1 MKTRLVQYQGQPTE
15 IAMSDDLASVLGEVS
30 SAQRGRFA
38 YVEAHRSGVN
48 DAACNRPTISD
59 KWFIGNPRYDRYLE
73 RKSAAFLPLTLAEV
87 ASNVKRETWTKL
99 TGKLTAE
106 NATATANKKPITTIE
121 QLFSKAKAELLKSIV
136 TTQAGDRS
144 DGFRTGH
151 DACYATFTG
160 GDVSVSIHLKTEKDN
175 DGHMRPVLG
184 TFGLFEASS
193 IMLPYFLLNRR
204 TIDPGDWRQVDSK
217 ALTLMKRSIEEAS
230 GVPEWNCLS
239 LGVGNFK
246 SISLNSGTILGKVQD
261 LTAAMQN
268 PMQAAFNA
276 WVRDICQISMDV
288 CELLEAEAACSHVT
302 AKA

>member
-1 MKTRLVQYQGQPTE
+1 MKTRFVQYQGQPTE

-38 YVEAHRSGVN
+38 YVEAHRSGVT
-48 DAACNRPTISD
+48 DPACNRPTVSD

-87 ASNVKRETWTKL
+87 ATNVSREQWLKL

-106 NATATANKKPITTIE
+106 NTAAAAKKKPETTIE
-121 QLFSKAKAELLKSIV
+121 QLFTKAKAELLKSIV

-160 GDVSVSIHLKTEKDN
+160 GDVSVSIHLKTDD
-175 DGHMRPVLG
+175 DGNGHKRPFPG
-184 TFGLFEASS
+184 SFGLFEASS

-204 TIDPGDWRQVDSK
+204 TIDPGDWREVDSK
-217 ALTLMKRSIEEAS
+217 ALTLMKRAIEAAS

-246 SISLNSGTILGKVQD
+246 SVSLNSGTILGKVQD
-261 LTAAMQN
+261 MTAALQN
-268 PMQAAFNA
+268 PMQAAFNS

-288 CELLEAEAACSHVT
+288 CELLEAEAACAHVT